1 MDERWTHPSAGV
13 VGTSDMASDS
23 RKLIAV
29 VHADVVGYSRLIGL
43 DDTGTLARLKTL
55 RRELID
61 PAVIGHGGTMV
72 SAAGDSFLMT
82 FDSIHGAVRCAVAV
96 QQHVP
101 DYDGDSP
108 PDRIV
113 RLRIGINVGDAIAD
127 GMDVHGDSV
136 NVAVRLQ
143 AQCPLGEICV
153 SRAVRDHVGDRFG
166 LRIEEL
172 GLISLKNIAR
182 PVEAFVLRL
191 DRLDAAPDRAPGIV
205 GFAPVARPDKPSL
218 AVLPFTNMSADPDQT
233 YFSDGIAED
242 IITELSR
249 SRSLLVI
256 ARNSSFTYQGRS
268 VDIRQIAR
276 ELGVRYVHEGS
287 VRRSGDLVR
296 VTAQLIDAE
305 TGSHL
310 WAERYDRTLADIFDV
325 QDEITSSIVCAIQPE
340 IALAE
345 QQRAMRKPPHGLGA
359 WDAYQRGL
367 WHRSRIDSTE
377 NQTAREYFHRAI
389 EADSTFAPPYHA
401 LAQTYFDDALLYFT
415 RTFAAAADLAEP
427 SANKALTLDPNDAD
441 AYSVM
446 ALVAAARGDLGT
458 ELAMAEQAIS
468 RNPNCATAYRI
479 KGGCEISYPASRA
492 QGCQT
497 HLRALRLNPHD
508 PRNCWSWNSLAMGR
522 YLLEDYQGA
531 VDAATQAF
539 RVGPRSIPAY
549 RWLIAALGRLGRTD
563 EAQDFIRQAGA
574 AVAPVPFDDYAQR
587 RFPWLREEDRRD
599 MLHGL
604 HMAGWHPAPARI
616 D

>member
-1 MDERWTHPSAGV
+1 
-13 VGTSDMASDS
+13 
-23 RKLIAV
+23 
-29 VHADVVGYSRLIGL
+29 
-43 DDTGTLARLKTL
+43 
-55 RRELID
+55 
-61 PAVIGHGGTMV
+61 
-72 SAAGDSFLMT
+72 
-82 FDSIHGAVRCAVAV
+82 
-96 QQHVP
+96 
-101 DYDGDSP
+101 
-108 PDRIV
+108 
-113 RLRIGINVGDAIAD
+113 
-127 GMDVHGDSV
+127 
-136 NVAVRLQ
+136 
-143 AQCPLGEICV
+143 
-153 SRAVRDHVGDRFG
+153 
-166 LRIEEL
+166 
-172 GLISLKNIAR
+172 
-182 PVEAFVLRL
+182 
-191 DRLDAAPDRAPGIV
+191 
-205 GFAPVARPDKPSL
+205 
-218 AVLPFTNMSADPDQT
+218 
-233 YFSDGIAED
+233 
-242 IITELSR
+242 
-249 SRSLLVI
+249 
-256 ARNSSFTYQGRS
+256 
-268 VDIRQIAR
+268 
-276 ELGVRYVHEGS
+276 
-287 VRRSGDLVR
+287 
-296 VTAQLIDAE
+296 
-305 TGSHL
+305 
-310 WAERYDRTLADIFDV
+310 
-325 QDEITSSIVCAIQPE
+325 
-340 IALAE
+340 
-345 QQRAMRKPPHGLGA
+345 MRKPPHGLGA

-389 EADSTFAPPYHA
+389 EADPTFAPPYHA

-415 RTFAAAADLAEP
+415 RTFAAAADMAEP

-522 YLLEDYQGA
+522 YLLEDYHGA

-563 EAQDFIRQAGA
+563 EARDFIRQAEA